1 MVSESLTPKRP
12 ESPGMDDTWASG
24 VPTPSGKKGPLLVPA
39 TGLLGWISAGFL
51 ELRGLIELREAL
63 RCL

>member
-1 MVSESLTPKRP
+1 
-12 ESPGMDDTWASG
+12 MDDTWASG